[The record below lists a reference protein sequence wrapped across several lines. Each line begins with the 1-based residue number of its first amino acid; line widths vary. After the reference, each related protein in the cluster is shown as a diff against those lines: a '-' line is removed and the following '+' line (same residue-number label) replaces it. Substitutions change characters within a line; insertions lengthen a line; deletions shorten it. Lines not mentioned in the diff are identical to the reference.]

1 MPRKNQI
8 HSLHYLKENRKALR
22 IDLTSAEATLWRILK
37 GEKLNGVQFRKQH
50 SIENFIVDFYC
61 PSAKLIIELDGQG
74 HFTSEGKSY
83 DSIRDARLQ
92 ELGFIILRFENK
104 ELFKNPEGVIH
115 IITQHL
121 SFKL

>member
-1 MPRKNQI
+1 M
-8 HSLHYLKENRKALR
+8 R